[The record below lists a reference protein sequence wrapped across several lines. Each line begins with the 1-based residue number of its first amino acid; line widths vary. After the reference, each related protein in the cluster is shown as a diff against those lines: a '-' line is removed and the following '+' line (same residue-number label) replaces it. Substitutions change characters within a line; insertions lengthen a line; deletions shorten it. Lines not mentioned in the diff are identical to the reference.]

1 MVTHG
6 MTKDWDDEG
15 WCHIVGDIWG
25 VTFGATHFG
34 LGGADT
40 LELQKSLLITT
51 GNNEISPTVISYSRR
66 LVLKTEPAV
75 VPENPRDSE
84 GRAGTHNH
92 RR

>member
-1 MVTHG
+1 M
-6 MTKDWDDEG
+6 KDWDDEG
-15 WCHIVGDIWG
+15 WWHIVGDIWG
-25 VTFGATHFG
+25 VTFGVTHFG

-75 VPENPRDSE
+75 VPAEPSRQRGESRDP
-84 GRAGTHNH
+84 
-92 RR
+92 

>member
-25 VTFGATHFG
+25 VTFGAAHFG

-40 LELQKSLLITT
+40 LELQKSL
-51 GNNEISPTVISYSRR
+51 
-66 LVLKTEPAV
+66 
-75 VPENPRDSE
+75 
-84 GRAGTHNH
+84 
-92 RR
+92 

>member
-75 VPENPRDSE
+75 VPAEPSRQRGESRDP
-84 GRAGTHNH
+84 
-92 RR
+92 